1 MKVIPLIL
9 TVSVAALG
17 GTLFF
22 TNPTEADYAQYASQ
36 TLAEEVQASLC
47 AAENGI
53 PPLLERLDQAISGFC
68 EKTVGR
74 LLSSDQVQEV
84 LLENTERKNRF
95 FFSTYE
101 TTFPNQT
108 YKSVGLFNRFY
119 TYGAA
124 RKDSSESGSDVES
137 SL

>member
-1 MKVIPLIL
+1 MKVIPLVL

-36 TLAEEVQASLC
+36 ALAKEVQASLC
-47 AAENGI
+47 EANNGI
-53 PPLLERLDQAISGFC
+53 PSLSERLDRAISGFC
-68 EKTVGR
+68 ERTVGR
-74 LLSSDQVQEV
+74 LLSSDQVKNV
-84 LLENTERKNRF
+84 LLENTARKNRF

-108 YKSVGLFNRFY
+108 YKAVGLFNRFY
-119 TYGAA
+119 PYGADWNNSNES
-124 RKDSSESGSDVES
+124 DSELEGSF
-137 SL
+137 

>member
-36 TLAEEVQASLC
+36 TLSEEAQASLC
-47 AAENGI
+47 EASNGI
-53 PPLLERLDQAISGFC
+53 PPLSERIDRAISGFC
-68 EKTVGR
+68 EKTVEK
-74 LLSSDQVQEV
+74 LLSSDQVKAV

-101 TTFPNQT
+101 TTFPEQT
-108 YKSVGLFNRFY
+108 YKAVGLFNRFY
-119 TYGAA
+119 LYGAD
-124 RKDSSESGSDVES
+124 RNDSNTPDSEG
-137 SL
+137 